1 MGLTKFNL
9 VLRLSKLVGICI
21 TNYQLITNC
30 SLSKNR
36 IFKRGDVNLPMN
48 YPLMDINVVNIEPNL
63 RSSCE
68 NIVI

>member
-9 VLRLSKLVGICI
+9 VLILNKLVGICT

-36 IFKRGDVNLPMN
+36 IFKRGDVNFYL
-48 YPLMDINVVNIEPNL
+48 
-63 RSSCE
+63 
-68 NIVI
+68 